1 MKTRLSRFL
10 VPAVLAA
17 TIPAAAVLAQ
27 TQGQGQPS
35 ARAAAGPSADALAR
49 LQDGRMAMI
58 RESLKLNE
66 DQLKLWAPVEAQ
78 MRASFTA
85 RQQARS
91 ERRERRQQGAKAERP
106 SLPDRLDRTS
116 QRMAER
122 AERMKSLA
130 EAIRPFY
137 ASLTDDQ
144 KAVAGVVLRQG
155 AGFGGRHGHRWTM
168 HRAPRAEQ
176 R

>member
-10 VPAVLAA
+10 VPVVLAA

-27 TQGQGQPS
+27 TQGQPS

-66 DQLKLWAPVEAQ
+66 AQLKLWAPVEAQ
-78 MRASFTA
+78 MRASYTA
-85 RQQARS
+85 RQQART
-91 ERRERRQQGAKAERP
+91 ERRERRQQGAAAATRP
-106 SLPDRLDRTS
+106 SLPDRLDRAS
-116 QRMAER
+116 QRMAQR
-122 AERMKSLA
+122 AERMKAYA

-137 ASLTDDQ
+137 AALTDDQ

>member
-1 MKTRLSRFL
+1 MKISLSRFV
-10 VPAVLAA
+10 VPVALAV

-35 ARAAAGPSADALAR
+35 ARTAGPSADALAR

-58 RESLKLNE
+58 KESLKLN
-66 DQLKLWAPVEAQ
+66 DAQLKLWAPVEGQ
-78 MRASFTA
+78 MRASFAA
-85 RQQARS
+85 RQQARA
-91 ERRERRQQGAKAERP
+91 ERRERRQQGAKTERP
-106 SLPDRLDRTS
+106 SLPDRLDRAS

-137 ASLTDDQ
+137 AALTDDQ

-155 AGFGGRHGHRWTM
+155 AGFGRRHGHRWTM
-168 HRAPRAEQ
+168 HRAPRGEQ

>member
-1 MKTRLSRFL
+1 MKSRLARFV

-17 TIPAAAVLAQ
+17 AIPAAAVFAQ
-27 TQGQGQPS
+27 TQGQAPG
-35 ARAAAGPSADALAR
+35 RAAGPSPDALAR

-66 DQLKLWAPVEAQ
+66 AQLKLWAPVEAQ
-78 MRASFTA
+78 MRASFDTRQKA
-85 RQQARS
+85 RA
-91 ERRERRQQGAKAERP
+91 ERRERRQQGAKAEGP
-106 SLPDRLDRTS
+106 SLPDRLDRAS

-130 EAIRPFY
+130 EAMRPFY

-155 AGFGGRHGHRWTM
+155 KGFRGRHGHRWTM
-168 HRAPRAEQ
+168 HRETRGEQ

>member
-1 MKTRLSRFL
+1 
-10 VPAVLAA
+10 
-17 TIPAAAVLAQ
+17 
-27 TQGQGQPS
+27 
-35 ARAAAGPSADALAR
+35 
-49 LQDGRMAMI
+49 MAMI
-58 RESLKLNE
+58 KELLKLNE
-66 DQLKLWAPVEAQ
+66 AQLKLWAPVEAQ

-106 SLPDRLDRTS
+106 SLPDRLDRAS
-116 QRMAER
+116 KRMAER
-122 AERMKSLA
+122 AERMKSFA

-137 ASLTDDQ
+137 AALTDDQ

-155 AGFGGRHGHRWTM
+155 AGFGGRQGRRWTM
-168 HRAPRAEQ
+168 HDTPRAEQ